1 MENILNL
8 LKTNLGIITLL
19 VVNFLFI
26 VLYIINI
33 VKLSKLRKCYIYFMR
48 KLGEGNNIQEI
59 LEKHITKVEEVSKT
73 NEEIIQYCKMLDN
86 KMNNCLQK
94 VGIVRYN
101 AFRDT
106 GSDLSF
112 ALALLDKENNG
123 VVLNGIYARET
134 SNIYAKPVKNGES
147 KYRMTE
153 EEKEAIKKAM
163 NG

>member
-19 VVNFLFI
+19 VVNLLFI
-26 VLYIINI
+26 VLYVINI
-33 VKLSKLRKCYIYFMR
+33 AKLSKLRKSYVYFMR

-101 AFRDT
+101 DFRDT